1 MTKDISRGKT
11 TMEERIMIVE
21 QRLFQVGSV
30 DKLKKNDL
38 LYGIIII
45 SVVGGHFYD
54 GKTERTNP
62 DGNLGYRFYD
72 STGSS
77 SEIG

>member
-1 MTKDISRGKT
+1 MFGVFSEYGP
-11 TMEERIMIVE
+11 
-21 QRLFQVGSV
+21 V

-45 SVVGGHFYD
+45 SIVGGHFYD

-62 DGNLGYRFYD
+62 DGNLGYSFYD
-72 STGSS
+72 STGSVS
-77 SEIG
+77 ILHILMKNRKWPGKGN